1 MAPSAHDAPDLD
13 AEAEVD
19 LGRYSRALLARWW
32 LLLVGLVVGA
42 VIGYLTTLG
51 GTQFYRAQAVVYMG
65 QPLGAGQA
73 PLQSLNTN
81 PSTAHAIAT
90 SESAIR
96 RAAAKTGMPA
106 GKIRS
111 GTSVTAV
118 AGSVPRLGQ
127 TPLIQVTVKG
137 PARGQVARAANA
149 LASQLAFELSSGA
162 RQKIAIY
169 QQQVD
174 ADNAGLKIVNEALAK
189 PDLSTTDKILL
200 QGKLQTLQS
209 DKTLTAQLLI
219 SAKTVEA
226 ARIVTYAAPEKT
238 SARNHRNSTA
248 VGALIGLIL
257 GGIAALLWD
266 PIARS
271 RRRDQ

>member
-1 MAPSAHDAPDLD
+1 MSASREAPDLD
-13 AEAEVD
+13 AEEEVD
-19 LGRYSRALLARWW
+19 LGRYGRALLARWW
-32 LLLVGLVVGA
+32 LLLAGLVVGA

-51 GTQFYRAQAVVYMG
+51 GTQFFRAQAVVYMG

-81 PSTAHAIAT
+81 PSTARAIVS
-90 SESAIR
+90 SESTIR
-96 RAAAKTGMPA
+96 RVAAQTGMKP
-106 GKIRS
+106 GRIRS

-118 AGSVPRLGQ
+118 QGSVPRLGQ

-137 PARGQVARAANA
+137 PERSQVARTANA
-149 LASQLAFELSSGA
+149 LARVLAFQLSSGA

-169 QQQVD
+169 QQQSDSDDV
-174 ADNAGLKIVNEALAK
+174 GIKLVNEALSK
-189 PDLSTTDKILL
+189 SDLSTTEKILL
-200 QGKLQTLQS
+200 QGRLQTLQS
-209 DKTLTAQLLI
+209 DKTLNAQLLI
-219 SAKTVEA
+219 AAKTVEA
-226 ARIVTYAAPEKT
+226 ARVITPAAAEKS

-266 PIARS
+266 PLTRA
-271 RRRDQ
+271 RRREP